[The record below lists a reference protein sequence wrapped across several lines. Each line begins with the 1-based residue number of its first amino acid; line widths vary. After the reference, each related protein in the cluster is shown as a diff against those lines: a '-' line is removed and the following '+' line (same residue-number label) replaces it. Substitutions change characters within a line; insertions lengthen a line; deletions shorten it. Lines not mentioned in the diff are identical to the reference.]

1 MCGFFWYVA
10 YKKYHATCMVFFG
23 APGTTRTYDP
33 QIRNLMLYPTELR
46 VHKMYPSSLI
56 TSSFPRRSLVVPMK
70 YASLRVLKLLV
81 LSELNTFCSHSIPGN
96 LLKTFKNTHILYTRR
111 STSVKLSPSRS
122 RFSKANGRSVFRTS
136 FGFNSSRPMESIG

>member
-46 VHKMYPSSLI
+46 AQFGGTLQ
-56 TSSFPRRSLVVPMK
+56 FADFRL
-70 YASLRVLKLLV
+70 AAA
-81 LSELNTFCSHSIPGN
+81 
-96 LLKTFKNTHILYTRR
+96 KTF
-111 STSVKLSPSRS
+111 STYHEVRLKSFSCCAPKLD
-122 RFSKANGRSVFRTS
+122 
-136 FGFNSSRPMESIG
+136 